1 MSEDY
6 ISSIRAKVG
15 HDRILIPVVGGILS
29 DALGRVLLQRR
40 RDKKTWAIPGGS
52 MELGESSVD
61 TLKREFFEET
71 GIIVEPIRLLNLYT
85 NFDETYPN
93 GDKVQ
98 TIAMIYEVKAM
109 GDVTIKDF
117 SNEETLSLRFF
128 SQKEIAD
135 ITEMSV
141 KHRLMLQ
148 EYFTNTFMMGH

>member
-1 MSEDY
+1 
-6 ISSIRAKVG
+6 
-15 HDRILIPVVGGILS
+15 
-29 DALGRVLLQRR
+29 
-40 RDKKTWAIPGGS
+40 

-71 GIIVEPIRLLNLYT
+71 GTVVEPIRLLNLYT

-98 TIAMIYEVKAM
+98 TIAMISEVKAM

-117 SNEETLSLRFF
+117 SNEETLSLHFF
-128 SQKEIAD
+128 SQEEIAD
-135 ITEMSV
+135 IANISA